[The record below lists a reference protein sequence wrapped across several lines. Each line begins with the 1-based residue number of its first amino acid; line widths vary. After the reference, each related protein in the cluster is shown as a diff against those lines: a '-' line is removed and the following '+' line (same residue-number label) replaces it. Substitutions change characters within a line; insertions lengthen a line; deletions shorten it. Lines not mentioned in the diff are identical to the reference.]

1 MVSDASVLPTRRLV
15 PVSVMCAAPMTT
27 LTRAV
32 FMSHYY
38 RLCCTTLWD
47 GLCVVLGR
55 VVFAAVLGLVDAVL
69 SVFTDE

>member
-1 MVSDASVLPTRRLV
+1 
-15 PVSVMCAAPMTT
+15 
-27 LTRAV
+27 
-32 FMSHYY
+32 MSHYY